1 MSDTLGFLKTERN
14 AVLTI
19 ELSLL
24 MPGIMAVLILV
35 IYAGYYYHDRCV
47 IESLAYSAVLK
58 TSYEKYPDEYEVD
71 RLFQEAADKRLLGKW
86 DMSENIKIYDDE
98 IIMVVEGNMTFS
110 TGGMLQYLKDILF
123 SVNII
128 ESAKRLNEPRYI
140 RGRERGD

>member
-58 TSYEKYPDEYEVD
+58 SSYEKSPDEYEVD

-86 DMSENIKIYDDE
+86 DMSENIKILSDE

-110 TGGMLQYLKDILF
+110 TGGMMQYLKDILF
-123 SVNII
+123 SVNIT
-128 ESAKRLNEPRYI
+128 ESAKRLNEPEYI
-140 RGRERGD
+140 RGRKRGD